1 MSDDPRAPQTP
12 PGGPATPAPAP
23 EPDRA
28 APGGTAPPRPGIRLL
43 TLLVL
48 DEQGEPAA
56 AWEMPA
62 HSPSGLVRQI
72 GELDAAGADLTPF
85 ARNPA
90 RWQVTDQG
98 RDGAAFWQA
107 VLEGRVGEQPEGA
120 RPRRAHYHDAAPATP
135 CHCPRPGTYAA
146 TSRRDPALAIFD
158 EGFAEGLARLRAAGY
173 PQHPIDLPEAHTDN
187 PALPWRVAGTAGDTA
202 DYSSRPAAYRAVRE
216 LPAGP
221 VAVYVRRD
229 NPPHTWDRYEVI
241 QDPEA
246 AQ

>member
-1 MSDDPRAPQTP
+1 MSDDPQAPQTP

-62 HSPSGLVRQI
+62 HSPPGLVRQI

-98 RDGAAFWQA
+98 RDGAAFWRA
-107 VLEGRVGEQPEGA
+107 VLEGRVGEQPAA
-120 RPRRAHYHDAAPATP
+120 RACYRDAAA
-135 CHCPRPGTYAA
+135 
-146 TSRRDPALAIFD
+146 RRDPALAVFD
-158 EGFAEGLARLRAAGY
+158 EPFAAGLERLRAAGY

-187 PALPWRVAGTAGDTA
+187 PALPWRVAGTVGDITDHA
-202 DYSSRPAAYRAVRE
+202 SRSAAYEKVRE

-229 NPPHTWDRYEVI
+229 NPPHTWSRYEVI
-241 QDPEA
+241 QDPEQA
-246 AQ
+246 R